1 LIVYNAGSLLA
12 VHLPSNQRQ
21 HHLQTCHY
29 CNCCLSCCAAA
40 GEALGSLALIA
51 TSTATGQAA
60 IRSILPMPLCLLAV
74 LAAMS
79 CMALLLPLVTSQSNM
94 LALACL
100 ALVMGLNDVGTSMS
114 GECQGATLPER

>member
-1 LIVYNAGSLLA
+1 
-12 VHLPSNQRQ
+12 
-21 HHLQTCHY
+21 
-29 CNCCLSCCAAA
+29 
-40 GEALGSLALIA
+40 
-51 TSTATGQAA
+51 
-60 IRSILPMPLCLLAV
+60 MPLCLLAV

-79 CMALLLPLVTSQSNM
+79 FMALLLPLVTSQNNL